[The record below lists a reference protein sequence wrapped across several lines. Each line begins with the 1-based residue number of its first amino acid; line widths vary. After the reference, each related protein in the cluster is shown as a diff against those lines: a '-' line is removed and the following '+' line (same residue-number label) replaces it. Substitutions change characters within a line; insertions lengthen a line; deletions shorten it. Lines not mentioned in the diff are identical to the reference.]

1 MSLRPDHLRLL
12 QELPTLAGR
21 EFEVEVLAGG
31 LTNTN
36 LRVRTSEGDLV
47 VRISPETAGLLTIDR
62 DAEYRNSQRAAA
74 VGIAPAVVDYLPG
87 RGVLAVAYIPSR
99 TFTEQD
105 VARHLPRVAEG
116 VRTLHT
122 AQAFANDFDIFAT
135 QDRYLAIVRGRG
147 WDLPE
152 GYAELAPLAAR
163 LRAALRSRPEVRVPC
178 HNDLLAANL
187 LDQGSRVWIID
198 YEYSGNN
205 EPAFELGNLAQEN
218 HLSNADLIALTELY
232 YGRRDDRLIA
242 RTRLWQM
249 ASALVWTVWGVI
261 SAQANDLDIDVD
273 FQAWA
278 QEKFGRARSAL
289 TAPGFAD
296 LLAAGAGS

>member
-1 MSLRPDHLRLL
+1 
-12 QELPTLAGR
+12 
-21 EFEVEVLAGG
+21 
-31 LTNTN
+31 
-36 LRVRTSEGDLV
+36 
-47 VRISPETAGLLTIDR
+47 
-62 DAEYRNSQRAAA
+62 
-74 VGIAPAVVDYLPG
+74 
-87 RGVLAVAYIPSR
+87 
-99 TFTEQD
+99 
-105 VARHLPRVAEG
+105 
-116 VRTLHT
+116 
-122 AQAFANDFDIFAT
+122 
-135 QDRYLAIVRGRG
+135 
-147 WDLPE
+147 
-152 GYAELAPLAAR
+152 AELAPLAAR